1 MVVYSVYST
10 RNEKSEIERSSEEYF
25 EGSSQYTVTTVRG
38 GGGCT
43 GTLLP
48 CRPQILVMRVWEYK
62 MADVI
67 AQN

>member
-38 GGGCT
+38 GGVYGHIVT
-43 GTLLP
+43 VSSPNIGDESL
-48 CRPQILVMRVWEYK
+48 RV
-62 MADVI
+62 
-67 AQN
+67 